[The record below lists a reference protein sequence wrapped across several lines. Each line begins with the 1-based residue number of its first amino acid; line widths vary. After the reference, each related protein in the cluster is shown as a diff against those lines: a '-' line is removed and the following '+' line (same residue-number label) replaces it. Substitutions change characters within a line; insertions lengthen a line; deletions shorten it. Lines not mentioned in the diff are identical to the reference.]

1 MTNQEHATAM
11 TGVMARFIDMA
22 GKRLPDDVVDKL
34 AEMRDQE
41 DQDMA
46 KEIYRSMFENLE
58 KAIELDRPI
67 CQDTGLI
74 NFFIKAGSH
83 YPYQYQLKQI
93 LTDAVR
99 QATEAA
105 PLRPNA
111 VSIFDEENTDDNTG
125 ERTPFLHWDIVD
137 ESDEVEIHLYMT
149 GGGSSM
155 PGRATTLMPSA
166 GYEGVA
172 EFVYDAMVEKGI
184 NACPPLIVGVGIA
197 GSMENAALL
206 SKKAILRPIGSRNPH
221 PKAAEMEI
229 AMEKGINKIGFGP
242 QGISGKTSV
251 MGVHLET
258 ASRHPATIA
267 AAVSVGCWVH
277 RKGTIR
283 FKRDG
288 SYEILSHRG
297 AAL

>member
-46 KEIYRSMFENLE
+46 KEIYRSMFENLD

-99 QATEAA
+99 QATEEA

-229 AMEKGINKIGFGP
+229 AMEKGINHIGFGP
-242 QGISGKTSV
+242 QGTSGKTSV

-258 ASRHPATIA
+258 AARHPATIA

-283 FKRDG
+283 FKKDG

-297 AAL
+297 VTL

>member
-1 MTNQEHATAM
+1 MTNQEHVAAM
-11 TGVMARFIDMA
+11 AGVMANFISMA
-22 GKRLPDDVVDKL
+22 GKRLPDDVLEKL
-34 AEMRDQE
+34 AEMRGQE

-46 KEIYRSMFENLE
+46 KEIYRSMFENLD
-58 KAIELDRPI
+58 KAIQLERPI

-74 NFFIKAGSH
+74 NFFIKVGSN

-93 LTDAVR
+93 LTEAVKL
-99 QATEAA
+99 ATEEA

-111 VSIFDEENTDDNTG
+111 VSIFDEENTGDNTG
-125 ERTPFLHWDIVD
+125 ERTPFLHWDIMD
-137 ESDEVEIHLYMT
+137 ESDEVEINLYMT

-206 SKKAILRPIGSRNPH
+206 SKKAILRPIGSQNPN
-221 PKAAEMEI
+221 PKAAEMEK
-229 AMEKGINKIGFGP
+229 AMEDGINRIGFGP

-267 AAVSVGCWVH
+267 TAVSVGCWVH

-283 FKRDG
+283 FKKDG
-288 SYEILSHRG
+288 SYEILSHKG
-297 AAL
+297 VSL